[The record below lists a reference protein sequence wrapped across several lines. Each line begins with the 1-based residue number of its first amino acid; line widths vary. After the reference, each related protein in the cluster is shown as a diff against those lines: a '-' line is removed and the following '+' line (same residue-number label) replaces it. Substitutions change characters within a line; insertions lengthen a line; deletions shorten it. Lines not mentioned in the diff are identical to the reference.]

1 MAKNAYNTLEIGRLS
16 TRQARRLTVAAV
28 SCVSETMQA
37 YVQESSSTGLSKAR
51 LASIDAYRGLVMF
64 LMLAEVLRFSAV
76 SDARPGSVFWR
87 FLCDQQTHAAWT
99 GCSLHD
105 LIQPGF
111 FLSGWGGTSI
121 FDRPPPV
128 KRTNIQLYC
137 QACCGP
143 LVDSRC
149 AGHDHDRC
157 APAALDLV
165 VRRHSHSDRPGPHIA
180 VAAWLPSGARSVD
193 RAWRYP
199 GLVTGCGS
207 RFPRCRARVLTM
219 PWLVSLLTG

>member
-111 FLSGWGGTSI
+111 FFLVGVVLPFSIARRQSSGQTFSP
-121 FDRPPPV
+121 RPFSF
-128 KRTNIQLYC
+128 RIQY
-137 QACCGP
+137 
-143 LVDSRC
+143 R
-149 AGHDHDRC
+149 
-157 APAALDLV
+157 
-165 VRRHSHSDRPGPHIA
+165 
-180 VAAWLPSGARSVD
+180 
-193 RAWRYP
+193 
-199 GLVTGCGS
+199 
-207 RFPRCRARVLTM
+207 
-219 PWLVSLLTG
+219 